1 MESSG
6 LTPTELSRRLGKSRS
21 YISSFFTHD
30 RSLRAETLSR
40 IAHECGFRLVLE
52 RDGSK
57 VEVYSEEDLER
68 RLRSRLEDVGPHNAE
83 GPSTQPAKPSIDD
96 VVEAYREGRL
106 SIRER
111 GSRRGQS
118 PE

>member
-57 VEVYSEEDLER
+57 VEVYSEDDLER
-68 RLRSRLEDVGPHNAE
+68 RLRSRLEEE
-83 GPSTQPAKPSIDD
+83 GSTTEDGATPPPARPSVDE
-96 VVEAYREGRL
+96 VVQAYREGRL
-106 SIRER
+106 AIRGR
-111 GSRRGQS
+111 GTQDGHQTC
-118 PE
+118 